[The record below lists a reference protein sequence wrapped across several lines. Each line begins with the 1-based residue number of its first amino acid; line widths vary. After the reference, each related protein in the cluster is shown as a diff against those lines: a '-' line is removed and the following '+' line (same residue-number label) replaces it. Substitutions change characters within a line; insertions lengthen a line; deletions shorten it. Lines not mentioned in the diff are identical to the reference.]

1 MGEGVRA
8 EAGAIAL
15 IWVGAGRLGEGW
27 EVGWGLGLGF
37 GALLVGSGCGN
48 YSHSFL

>member
-15 IWVGAGRLGEGW
+15 IWVGAGRLGGGW
-27 EVGWGLGLGF
+27 VGLGGWVKAGRLG
-37 GALLVGSGCGN
+37 GVWG
-48 YSHSFL
+48 